1 MLRLSLLDDL
11 LYKFSFPSVKF
22 GVAFLLP
29 KHSKMSTKSSRRQWL
44 QQSSLG
50 LLGLGISFRSMGN
63 EEGIERIAGVED
75 GLINLGSNENPY
87 GISAKAKQALL
98 DMLGEANRYQFNVA
112 SLASFKKT
120 IGDYYKVGENQVL
133 VTAGSGEGLA
143 LLARHFSKGNIVAAD
158 ITFGVLPNTAKKIG
172 TKVIEVPLTKEKVH
186 DLPAMM
192 KAINNETQLVY
203 ICNPANPSSTIL
215 ENSALKSFCE
225 EASKKTVVLID
236 EAYNEFMDNGASQSM
251 INIIDKNPNVLVIKT
266 FSKIHAMAGLR
277 IGFIIGHPSL
287 ISKLQPDYF
296 QSSSMCISNLAMAAA
311 MASLNDEEHK
321 KTSREKNAAAKN
333 YTIAELKKIGIDAMP
348 SYTNFIFFPIK
359 KYKGNY
365 AEDMFAK
372 HKIILRSN
380 QYADGQWARV
390 SIGTMDEMKKYIEI
404 TNKSNSFA

>member
-1 MLRLSLLDDL
+1 
-11 LYKFSFPSVKF
+11 
-22 GVAFLLP
+22 
-29 KHSKMSTKSSRRQWL
+29 MSTSRRQWL
-44 QQSSLG
+44 QQTAFAT
-50 LLGLGISFRSMGN
+50 LGLGLSFRSMGN
-63 EEGIERIAGVED
+63 EEGLQRIISPGS
-75 GLINLGSNENPY
+75 GIINLGSNENPY

-98 DMLGEANRYQFNVA
+98 DMLGEANRYQFNVG

-120 IGDYYKVGENQVL
+120 IGDYYNVGEDQVL

-158 ITFGVLPNTAKKIG
+158 ITFAILPNTAKKTG
-172 TKVIEVPLTKEKVH
+172 AKVIEVPLTKDKVH
-186 DLPAMM
+186 DLPAML

-203 ICNPANPSSTIL
+203 ICNPANPSSTIV
-215 ENSALKSFCE
+215 ETSALKSFCE

-236 EAYNEFMDNGASQSM
+236 EAYNELMDNGAAQSM

-287 ISKLQPDYF
+287 IGKLQPNYF
-296 QSSSMCISNLAMAAA
+296 QSSNMCISNLAMAAA

-321 KTSREKNAAAKN
+321 LMSKQKNDAAKK
-333 YTIAELKKIGIDAMP
+333 YTIEELKKLGIEVMP
-348 SYTNFIFFPIK
+348 SHTNFIFFPIK

-365 AEDMFAK
+365 AEDMFDK

-380 QYADGQWARV
+380 QYGDGQWARV

-404 TNKSNSFA
+404 TNKANSFAFN

>member
-1 MLRLSLLDDL
+1 MYKISFCSLKID
-11 LYKFSFPSVKF
+11 
-22 GVAFLLP
+22 VAFLL
-29 KHSKMSTKSSRRQWL
+29 SKYSDMSNHSSRRQWL
-44 QQSSLG
+44 QQTAFAT
-50 LLGLGISFRSMGN
+50 LGLGLSFRSMGN
-63 EEGIERIAGVED
+63 EEGLPRIINPDAGV
-75 GLINLGSNENPY
+75 INLGSNENPY

-112 SLASFKKT
+112 SLQSFKKT
-120 IGDYYKVGENQVL
+120 IGNYYKVGENQVL

-143 LLARHFSKGNIVAAD
+143 LLARHFNKGNIVAAD

-172 TKVIEVPLTKEKVH
+172 SKVIEVPLTKDKVH

-215 ENSALKSFCE
+215 ETSALKGFCE

-236 EAYNEFMDNGASQSM
+236 EAYNEFMDDGAGQSM
-251 INIIDKNPNVLVIKT
+251 INIIDNNPNVLVIKT

-296 QSSSMCISNLAMAAA
+296 QSSSMCISNPAMAAA
-311 MASLNDEEHK
+311 IASLTDEEHK
-321 KTSREKNAAAKN
+321 KMSKQKNDAARN
-333 YTIAELKKIGIDAMP
+333 YTVDALKKLGIDAMP
-348 SYTNFIFFPIK
+348 SWTNFIFFPIK

-365 AEDMFAK
+365 AEDMFDK

-380 QYADGQWARV
+380 QYSDGQWARV
-390 SIGTMDEMKKYIEI
+390 SIGTMDEMKKYVEI
-404 TNKSNSFA
+404 TAKSNSFASN